1 MDLGFNDVWGGDSPT
16 DAQGLRPLAWSDLC
30 ARLVAAQD
38 LRREVQ
44 ALAGVPMVTGGAPA
58 SFHRPAAQLLRDIVI
73 PPGTT
78 DREEGVN
85 LSPSG
90 NGKDDDG
97 TPWSHTVTSRK
108 SPTDS
113 PSRREKP

>member
-1 MDLGFNDVWGGDSPT
+1 MDLGFNDVWGGEVAA
-16 DAQGLRPLAWSDLC
+16 DAQRLKPLAWADLC

-38 LRREVQ
+38 LRREVGFKPETLPIGDD
-44 ALAGVPMVTGGAPA
+44 AKA
-58 SFHRPAAQLLRDIVI
+58 SFHQPAAQLLRDIAT
-73 PPGTT
+73 GTQT
-78 DREEGVN
+78 SIREEVVN
-85 LSPSG
+85 LYPSG